1 MDEPG
6 GTPANSALPILLAAV
21 CIRVNPKSAR
31 GAQPALVML
40 LVAGLNWSLLPTATV
55 PASCAPARLARSGAS
70 ARRCLGHSLSSSA
83 VRAPARN
90 NMQPSLSGRF
100 ATSGARCGAQRCSAR
115 GCPRM
120 TTREAPPRARAA
132 RAHTQCQTRRPGTRR
147 PLTCRAPSPASPRTL
162 TARSSRGAATR
173 REERPVL
180 RRAAHPQRSRGAPA
194 RRAQSPA
201 GAQCRL
207 TSKLPQRTGMTTWIL
222 PAARLVRPKPA
233 YPRSPRATAHAQAGP
248 CSPPQLSDCSSMLLA
263 LPR

>member
-6 GTPANSALPILLAAV
+6 GTPASSALPVLLAAV
-21 CIRVNPKSAR
+21 YIRVNPKSAR

-40 LVAGLNWSLLPTATV
+40 LVAGHTWSLLPTATV

-70 ARRCLGHSLSSSA
+70 ARRCLGHSYSSSA
-83 VRAPARN
+83 VHAPARN
-90 NMQPSLSGRF
+90 NQQPSLSGRF
-100 ATSGARCGAQRCSAR
+100 ATNGARCGAQRCSAR

-132 RAHTQCQTRRPGTRR
+132 RAHTQCQTRRPAS
-147 PLTCRAPSPASPRTL
+147 TCRAPSPASPRTL

-173 REERPVL
+173 REERPAL

-194 RRAQSPA
+194 RRAKSPT
-201 GAQCRL
+201 GAQSRL

-222 PAARLVRPKPA
+222 PAAQQVRPKSANPPLSA
-233 YPRSPRATAHAQAGP
+233 SLCARAGGAVLTAA
-248 CSPPQLSDCSSMLLA
+248 A
-263 LPR
+263 L